1 MFRGMTKFV
10 CDDCGHKFKGMDCE
24 YCATVFTVPVKC
36 PECGSWHTRPFSGLF
51 FSSNKYIYKEIW
63 KTLDEK
69 MNNTE
74 KQ

>member
-24 YCATVFTVPVKC
+24 YLATVCTAPVKC
-36 PECGSWHTRPFSGLF
+36 PKCGSWHTMPAGWFT
-51 FSSNKYIYKEIW
+51 NKSMYRDIW
-63 KTLDEK
+63 KSMDERRD
-69 MNNTE
+69 NAE